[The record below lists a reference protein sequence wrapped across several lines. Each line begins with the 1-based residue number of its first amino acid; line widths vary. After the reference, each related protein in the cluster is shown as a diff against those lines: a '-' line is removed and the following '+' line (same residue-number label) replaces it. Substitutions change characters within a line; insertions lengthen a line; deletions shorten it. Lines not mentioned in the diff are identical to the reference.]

1 MNPILVLITDTHL
14 KEENRDTVTHVFS
27 EAMINALS
35 RDLTTVYCLGDIF
48 ESRKGQLASLLSTFE
63 DILDMYQDNNVKL
76 ITCVGNHDKTDYSDS
91 YSFLSP
97 FKHHP
102 ALHLVPIFETFDINE
117 NTTFSLLSFF
127 DDVLYLQYITKLKE
141 QLSLNSPGKRHLLG
155 THIGISG
162 VRMHSGEEF
171 KSEKINGKIF
181 DLFEQVYVGHFH
193 DPGTYFNN
201 VHYIGSAFQHD
212 FGEDMDKGLTLISEN
227 NTISLDKLQLSNSQS
242 KNSDISLDIIQE
254 NVISQNNDIFVE
266 RIQLN
271 TPSFR
276 KLTFNVSTLDES
288 TYLYI
293 EKLKQDNPE
302 DMIRVV
308 LTGQDANI
316 KAFNKSDLL
325 SLGIDVKVKSDKIER
340 VEIEN
345 NVHMFDNNNIKDQ
358 FKVFCEKSSLDLKKG
373 ESYLTQIIK

>member
-14 KEENRDTVTHVFS
+14 KEENKDIVIHVFS
-27 EAMINALS
+27 EAMSHALS

-48 ESRKGQLASLLSTFE
+48 ESRKGQLASLLCAFE

-102 ALHLVPIFETFDINE
+102 ALHLVPVFETFDINE

-171 KSEKINGKIF
+171 KSEKINGKVF
-181 DLFEQVYVGHFH
+181 DFFQEVYVGHFH
-193 DPGTYFNN
+193 DAGTYFNN

-212 FGEDMDKGLTLISEN
+212 FGEDMDKGLSIISEN
-227 NTISLDKLQLSNSQS
+227 NDTSLDKIQLNNS
-242 KNSDISLDIIQE
+242 E
-254 NVISQNNDIFVE
+254 GENNDILVE
-266 RIQLN
+266 KIQLD
-271 TPSFR
+271 TPCFR
-276 KLTFNVSTLDES
+276 KFVYNVDSVNES

-293 EKLKQDNPE
+293 QKLKEDNPN

-308 LTGQDANI
+308 LTGQDADI
-316 KAFNKSDLL
+316 KAFNKFNLL
-325 SLGIDVKVKSDKIER
+325 SLGIDIKIKSDKIER
-340 VEIEN
+340 MEIEN
-345 NVHMFDNNNIKDQ
+345 NVHMFDNNNIKEQ
-358 FKVFCEKSSLDLKKG
+358 FKVFCEKSSLDVVKG